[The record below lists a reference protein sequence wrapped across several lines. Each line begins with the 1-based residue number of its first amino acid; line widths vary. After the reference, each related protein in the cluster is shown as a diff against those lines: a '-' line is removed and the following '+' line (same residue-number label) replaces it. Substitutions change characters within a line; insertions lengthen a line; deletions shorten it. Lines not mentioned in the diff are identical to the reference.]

1 LRAEINK
8 AACENKAEG
17 GNMAER
23 RMFAK
28 SVIDSDLFLDMPP
41 TTQMLYFHLAM
52 RADDDGFI
60 NNPRRIQRMIGAS
73 DDDMRILIAKQFIL
87 TFQSG
92 VIVIRHWKIH
102 NYIQK
107 DRYRPS
113 TCEEKDFVHLDNT
126 KAYEISDT
134 KCIHDVSKE
143 DTDLDT
149 NRVQDGYVGK
159 VRLGKVRL
167 GKVRLDAAAN
177 TPSSGECQE
186 KVQDLYDGDRG
197 EVVTAF
203 CDNLQAFAGNLVLE
217 QLNDVYD
224 RYGKQWCL
232 AAIKEAAVNGGRS
245 IQYVIKVLERWERE
259 GFKSSRKKHRQANQA
274 DADEL
279 YKQGMAALKEMGMM
293 EDGQDKQV

>member
-1 LRAEINK
+1 
-8 AACENKAEG
+8 
-17 GNMAER
+17 MAER

-87 TFQSG
+87 TFENG
-92 VIVIRHWKIH
+92 VIVIRHWKLH
-102 NYIQK
+102 NYIRKDMYHPTEYQAERQMLSLKNNKSPYELNADAGSQDSSRTCNGYVTDSSRTCNENVSIGK
-107 DRYRPS
+107 DRKG
-113 TCEEKDFVHLDNT
+113 KDR
-126 KAYEISDT
+126 I
-134 KCIHDVSKE
+134 
-143 DTDLDT
+143 
-149 NRVQDGYVGK
+149 
-159 VRLGKVRL
+159 
-167 GKVRLDAAAN
+167 GKVRLDAAATD

-186 KVQDLYDGDRG
+186 KVQDLYDGDLG

-203 CDNLQAFAGNLVLE
+203 CNNLQPFAGNLVLE

-279 YKQGMAALKEMGMM
+279 YKQGMAALKEMGMI

>member
-1 LRAEINK
+1 
-8 AACENKAEG
+8 
-17 GNMAER
+17 MAER

-73 DDDMRILIAKQFIL
+73 DDDMKILIAKQFIL
-87 TFQSG
+87 TFENG
-92 VIVIRHWKIH
+92 VIVIRHWKLH
-102 NYIQK
+102 NYIRKDMYHPTEYQAERQMLSLKNNKSPYELNADAGSQDSSRTCNGYVTDSSRTCNGYVTDSSRTCNENVSIGK
-107 DRYRPS
+107 DRKG
-113 TCEEKDFVHLDNT
+113 KD
-126 KAYEISDT
+126 
-134 KCIHDVSKE
+134 
-143 DTDLDT
+143 
-149 NRVQDGYVGK
+149 
-159 VRLGKVRL
+159 RLGKDRL
-167 GKVRLDAAAN
+167 GAAAN

-293 EDGQDKQV
+293 EDEQDKQV

>member
-1 LRAEINK
+1 
-8 AACENKAEG
+8 
-17 GNMAER
+17 MAER

-87 TFQSG
+87 TFENG
-92 VIVIRHWKIH
+92 VIVIRHWKLH
-102 NYIQK
+102 NYIRKDMYHPTEYQAERQMLSLKNNKSPYELNADAGSQDSSRTCNGYVTDSSRTCNENVSIGK
-107 DRYRPS
+107 DRKG
-113 TCEEKDFVHLDNT
+113 KDR
-126 KAYEISDT
+126 I
-134 KCIHDVSKE
+134 
-143 DTDLDT
+143 
-149 NRVQDGYVGK
+149 
-159 VRLGKVRL
+159 
-167 GKVRLDAAAN
+167 GKVRLDAAATD

-186 KVQDLYDGDRG
+186 KVQDLYDGDLG

-203 CDNLQAFAGNLVLE
+203 CNNLQPFAGNLVLE

>member
-1 LRAEINK
+1 
-8 AACENKAEG
+8 
-17 GNMAER
+17 MAER
-23 RMFAK
+23 RMMAK
-28 SVIDSDLFLDMPP
+28 SVIETDVFMDMPMS
-41 TTQMLYFHLAM
+41 TQCLYFHLLL

-60 NNPRRIQRMIGAS
+60 TSPKRIMREIGCH
-73 DDDMRILIAKQFIL
+73 DDDMKLLVAKSYIIPFD
-87 TFQSG
+87 SG
-92 VIVIRHWKIH
+92 VIVIKHWKIH
-102 NYIQK
+102 NFIRT
-107 DRYRPS
+107 DRYKPTHCDEFARIELNKRKVYELKAPATTGDSSAGMTSGIPS
-113 TCEEKDFVHLDNT
+113 DIPAVD
-126 KAYEISDT
+126 I
-134 KCIHDVSKE
+134 
-143 DTDLDT
+143 
-149 NRVQDGYVGK
+149 GK

-167 GKVRLDAAAN
+167 GKDRLDAAAN

-203 CDNLQAFAGNLVLE
+203 CDNLQPFAGNLVLE

-259 GFKSSRKKHRQANQA
+259 GFKSSRKKHRQANQV

>member
-1 LRAEINK
+1 
-8 AACENKAEG
+8 
-17 GNMAER
+17 MAER

-87 TFQSG
+87 TFENG
-92 VIVIRHWKIH
+92 VIVIRHWKLH
-102 NYIQK
+102 NYIRKDMYHPTEYQAERQMLSLKNNKSPYELNADAGSQDSSRTCNGYVTDSSRTCNETVSIGK
-107 DRYRPS
+107 DRKG
-113 TCEEKDFVHLDNT
+113 KDR
-126 KAYEISDT
+126 I
-134 KCIHDVSKE
+134 
-143 DTDLDT
+143 
-149 NRVQDGYVGK
+149 GK
-159 VRLGKVRL
+159 D
-167 GKVRLDAAAN
+167 RLDAAAN

-186 KVQDLYDGDRG
+186 KVQDLSDGDRG

-203 CDNLQAFAGNLVLE
+203 CDNLQPFAGNLVLE

>member
-1 LRAEINK
+1 
-8 AACENKAEG
+8 
-17 GNMAER
+17 MAER

-87 TFQSG
+87 TFENG
-92 VIVIRHWKIH
+92 VIVIRHWKLH
-102 NYIQK
+102 NYIRKDMYHPTEYQAERQMLSLKNNKSPYELNADAGSQDSSRTCNGYVTDSSRTCNETVSIGK
-107 DRYRPS
+107 DRKG
-113 TCEEKDFVHLDNT
+113 KD
-126 KAYEISDT
+126 
-134 KCIHDVSKE
+134 
-143 DTDLDT
+143 
-149 NRVQDGYVGK
+149 
-159 VRLGKVRL
+159 RLGKD
-167 GKVRLDAAAN
+167 RLDAAAN

-186 KVQDLYDGDRG
+186 KVQDLVQDLYDGDLG

-203 CDNLQAFAGNLVLE
+203 CNNLQPFAGNLVLE

>member
-1 LRAEINK
+1 
-8 AACENKAEG
+8 
-17 GNMAER
+17 MAER

-87 TFQSG
+87 TFENG
-92 VIVIRHWKIH
+92 VIVIRHWKLH
-102 NYIQK
+102 NYIRKDMYHPTEYQAERQMLSLKNNKSPYELNADAGSQDSSRTCNGYVTDSSRTCNETVSIGK
-107 DRYRPS
+107 DRKG
-113 TCEEKDFVHLDNT
+113 KDR
-126 KAYEISDT
+126 I
-134 KCIHDVSKE
+134 
-143 DTDLDT
+143 
-149 NRVQDGYVGK
+149 
-159 VRLGKVRL
+159 

-293 EDGQDKQV
+293 EDGQDKQI

>member
-1 LRAEINK
+1 
-8 AACENKAEG
+8 
-17 GNMAER
+17 MAER

-126 KAYEISDT
+126 KAYEKSDT

>member
-1 LRAEINK
+1 
-8 AACENKAEG
+8 
-17 GNMAER
+17 MAER

-87 TFQSG
+87 TFENG
-92 VIVIRHWKIH
+92 VIVIRHWKLH
-102 NYIQK
+102 NYIRKDMYHPTEYQAERKMLSLKNNKSPYELNADAGSQDSSRTCNGYVTDSSRTCNETVSIGK
-107 DRYRPS
+107 DRKG
-113 TCEEKDFVHLDNT
+113 KDR
-126 KAYEISDT
+126 I
-134 KCIHDVSKE
+134 
-143 DTDLDT
+143 
-149 NRVQDGYVGK
+149 
-159 VRLGKVRL
+159 

-203 CDNLQAFAGNLVLE
+203 CDNLQPFAGNLVLE

>member
-1 LRAEINK
+1 
-8 AACENKAEG
+8 
-17 GNMAER
+17 MAER

-113 TCEEKDFVHLDNT
+113 ACEEKDFIYLDKT

-143 DTDLDT
+143 DTDLDAK
-149 NRVQDGYVGK
+149 RVQDGYVGK

-167 GKVRLDAAAN
+167 GKDRLDAAATHTRDT
-177 TPSSGECQE
+177 TPDTNCQDVDNNLAECIKLYADNINPLMGGIEQE
-186 KVQDLYDGDRG
+186 QLLSLYDQYHA
-197 EVVTAF
+197 EW
-203 CDNLQAFAGNLVLE
+203 LKE
-217 QLNDVYD
+217 
-224 RYGKQWCL
+224 
-232 AAIKEAAVNGGRS
+232 AIKEAVSTGGRS
-245 IQYVIKVLERWERE
+245 IKYIQCILDRWSRE

-279 YKQGMAALKEMGMM
+279 YQQGMAALKEMGMM

>member
-1 LRAEINK
+1 
-8 AACENKAEG
+8 
-17 GNMAER
+17 MAER

-87 TFQSG
+87 TFENG
-92 VIVIRHWKIH
+92 VIVIRHWKLH
-102 NYIQK
+102 NYIRKDMYHPTEYQAERQMLSLKNNKSPYELNADAGSQDSSRTCNGYVTDSSRTCNENVSIGK
-107 DRYRPS
+107 DRKG
-113 TCEEKDFVHLDNT
+113 KDR
-126 KAYEISDT
+126 I
-134 KCIHDVSKE
+134 
-143 DTDLDT
+143 
-149 NRVQDGYVGK
+149 GK
-159 VRLGKVRL
+159 D
-167 GKVRLDAAAN
+167 RLDAAATD

>member
-1 LRAEINK
+1 
-8 AACENKAEG
+8 
-17 GNMAER
+17 MAER

-87 TFQSG
+87 TFENG
-92 VIVIRHWKIH
+92 VIVIRHWKLH
-102 NYIQK
+102 NYIRKDMYHPTEYQAERQMLSLKNNKSPYELNADAGSQDSSRTCNGYATDSSRTCNENVSIGK
-107 DRYRPS
+107 DRKG
-113 TCEEKDFVHLDNT
+113 KDR
-126 KAYEISDT
+126 I
-134 KCIHDVSKE
+134 
-143 DTDLDT
+143 
-149 NRVQDGYVGK
+149 
-159 VRLGKVRL
+159 

-203 CDNLQAFAGNLVLE
+203 CDNLQPFAGNLVLE
-217 QLNDVYD
+217 QLNEVYD

>member
-1 LRAEINK
+1 
-8 AACENKAEG
+8 
-17 GNMAER
+17 MAER

-87 TFQSG
+87 TFENG
-92 VIVIRHWKIH
+92 VIVIRHWKLH
-102 NYIQK
+102 NYIRKDMYHPTEYQAERQMLSLKNNKSPYELNADAGSQDSSRTCNENVSIGK
-107 DRYRPS
+107 DR
-113 TCEEKDFVHLDNT
+113 
-126 KAYEISDT
+126 I
-134 KCIHDVSKE
+134 
-143 DTDLDT
+143 
-149 NRVQDGYVGK
+149 
-159 VRLGKVRL
+159 
-167 GKVRLDAAAN
+167 GKVRLDAAATD

-186 KVQDLYDGDRG
+186 KVQDLYDGARG

-203 CDNLQAFAGNLVLE
+203 CDNLQPFAGNLVLE

>member
-1 LRAEINK
+1 
-8 AACENKAEG
+8 
-17 GNMAER
+17 MAER

-87 TFQSG
+87 TFENG
-92 VIVIRHWKIH
+92 VIVIRHWKLH
-102 NYIQK
+102 NYIRKDMYHPTEYQAERQMLSLKNNKSPYELNADAGSQDSSRTCNGYVTDSSRTCNETVSIGK
-107 DRYRPS
+107 DRKG
-113 TCEEKDFVHLDNT
+113 KDR
-126 KAYEISDT
+126 I
-134 KCIHDVSKE
+134 
-143 DTDLDT
+143 
-149 NRVQDGYVGK
+149 GK
-159 VRLGKVRL
+159 D
-167 GKVRLDAAAN
+167 RLDAAATE

-197 EVVTAF
+197 EVVTVF

>member
-1 LRAEINK
+1 
-8 AACENKAEG
+8 
-17 GNMAER
+17 MAER

-87 TFQSG
+87 TFENG
-92 VIVIRHWKIH
+92 VIVIRHWKLH
-102 NYIQK
+102 NYIRKDMYHPTEYQAERQMLSLKNNKSPYELNADAGSQDSSRTCNGYVTDSSRTGNETVSIGKERKGK
-107 DRYRPS
+107 DR
-113 TCEEKDFVHLDNT
+113 
-126 KAYEISDT
+126 I
-134 KCIHDVSKE
+134 
-143 DTDLDT
+143 
-149 NRVQDGYVGK
+149 
-159 VRLGKVRL
+159 

-186 KVQDLYDGDRG
+186 KVQDLYDGDLG

-203 CDNLQAFAGNLVLE
+203 CDNLQAFAGNFVLE

>member
-1 LRAEINK
+1 
-8 AACENKAEG
+8 
-17 GNMAER
+17 MAER

-87 TFQSG
+87 TFENG
-92 VIVIRHWKIH
+92 VIVIRHWKLH
-102 NYIQK
+102 NYIRKDMYHPTEYQAERQMLSLKNNKSPYELNADAGSQDSSRTCNGYVTDSSRTCNENVSIGK
-107 DRYRPS
+107 DRKG
-113 TCEEKDFVHLDNT
+113 KDR
-126 KAYEISDT
+126 I
-134 KCIHDVSKE
+134 
-143 DTDLDT
+143 
-149 NRVQDGYVGK
+149 
-159 VRLGKVRL
+159 
-167 GKVRLDAAAN
+167 GKVRLDAAATD

-186 KVQDLYDGDRG
+186 KVQDLYDGDLG
-197 EVVTAF
+197 EVVTVF
-203 CDNLQAFAGNLVLE
+203 CNNLQPFAGNLVLE

-245 IQYVIKVLERWERE
+245 IQYIIKVLERWERE

>member
-1 LRAEINK
+1 
-8 AACENKAEG
+8 
-17 GNMAER
+17 MAER

-113 TCEEKDFVHLDNT
+113 TCEEKDFICLDKT

-167 GKVRLDAAAN
+167 GKVRLDAAATD

-203 CDNLQAFAGNLVLE
+203 CDNLQPFAGNLVLE

>member
-1 LRAEINK
+1 
-8 AACENKAEG
+8 
-17 GNMAER
+17 MAER

-167 GKVRLDAAAN
+167 GKDRLDAAAN

-203 CDNLQAFAGNLVLE
+203 CDNLQPFAGNLVLE

>member
-1 LRAEINK
+1 
-8 AACENKAEG
+8 
-17 GNMAER
+17 MAER

-87 TFQSG
+87 TFENG
-92 VIVIRHWKIH
+92 VIVIRHWKLH
-102 NYIQK
+102 NYIRKDMYHPTEYQAERQMLSLKNNKSPYELNADAGSQDSSRTCNGYVTDSSRTCNENVSIGK
-107 DRYRPS
+107 DRKG
-113 TCEEKDFVHLDNT
+113 KDR
-126 KAYEISDT
+126 I
-134 KCIHDVSKE
+134 
-143 DTDLDT
+143 
-149 NRVQDGYVGK
+149 
-159 VRLGKVRL
+159 
-167 GKVRLDAAAN
+167 GKVRLDTAAN

-203 CDNLQAFAGNLVLE
+203 CDNLQPFTGNLVLE

>member
-1 LRAEINK
+1 
-8 AACENKAEG
+8 
-17 GNMAER
+17 MAER

-87 TFQSG
+87 TFENG
-92 VIVIRHWKIH
+92 VIVIRHWKLH
-102 NYIQK
+102 NYIRKDMYHPTEYQAERQMLSLKNNKSPYELNADAGSQDSSRTCNGYVTDSSRTCNETVSIGK
-107 DRYRPS
+107 DRKG
-113 TCEEKDFVHLDNT
+113 KDR
-126 KAYEISDT
+126 I
-134 KCIHDVSKE
+134 
-143 DTDLDT
+143 
-149 NRVQDGYVGK
+149 
-159 VRLGKVRL
+159 

-203 CDNLQAFAGNLVLE
+203 CDNLQPFAGNLVLE
-217 QLNDVYD
+217 QLNEVYD

>member
-1 LRAEINK
+1 
-8 AACENKAEG
+8 
-17 GNMAER
+17 MAER

-87 TFQSG
+87 TFENG
-92 VIVIRHWKIH
+92 VIVIRHWKLH
-102 NYIQK
+102 NYIRKDMYHPTEYQAERQMLSLKNNKSPYELNADAGSQDSSRTCNGYVTDSSRTCNETVSIGK
-107 DRYRPS
+107 DRKG
-113 TCEEKDFVHLDNT
+113 KDR
-126 KAYEISDT
+126 I
-134 KCIHDVSKE
+134 
-143 DTDLDT
+143 
-149 NRVQDGYVGK
+149 GK
-159 VRLGKVRL
+159 D
-167 GKVRLDAAAN
+167 RLDAAATD

>member
-1 LRAEINK
+1 
-8 AACENKAEG
+8 
-17 GNMAER
+17 MAER

-87 TFQSG
+87 TFENG
-92 VIVIRHWKIH
+92 VIVIRHWKLH
-102 NYIQK
+102 NYIRKDMYHPTEYQAERQMLSLKNNKSPYELNADAGSQDSSRTCNGYVTDSSRTCNENVSIGK
-107 DRYRPS
+107 DRKG
-113 TCEEKDFVHLDNT
+113 KDR
-126 KAYEISDT
+126 I
-134 KCIHDVSKE
+134 
-143 DTDLDT
+143 
-149 NRVQDGYVGK
+149 
-159 VRLGKVRL
+159 
-167 GKVRLDAAAN
+167 GKVRLDAAATD

>member
-1 LRAEINK
+1 
-8 AACENKAEG
+8 
-17 GNMAER
+17 MAER

-87 TFQSG
+87 TFENG
-92 VIVIRHWKIH
+92 VIVIRHWKLH
-102 NYIQK
+102 NYIRKDMYHPTEYQAERQMLSLKNNKSPYELNADAGSQDSSRTCNGYVTDSSRTCNETVSIGK
-107 DRYRPS
+107 DRIG
-113 TCEEKDFVHLDNT
+113 KDR
-126 KAYEISDT
+126 I
-134 KCIHDVSKE
+134 
-143 DTDLDT
+143 
-149 NRVQDGYVGK
+149 GK
-159 VRLGKVRL
+159 VRLG
-167 GKVRLDAAAN
+167 AAAN

-186 KVQDLYDGDRG
+186 KIQGLYDGDRG

-217 QLNDVYD
+217 QLNEIYD

-274 DADEL
+274 DVYEL
-279 YKQGMAALKEMGMM
+279 YQQGMAALKEMGMM

>member
-1 LRAEINK
+1 
-8 AACENKAEG
+8 
-17 GNMAER
+17 MAER

-87 TFQSG
+87 TFENG
-92 VIVIRHWKIH
+92 VIVIRHWKLH
-102 NYIQK
+102 NYIRK
-107 DRYRPS
+107 DMYHPTEYQAERQMLSLKNNKSPYELNADAGSQDSSR
-113 TCEEKDFVHLDNT
+113 TCN
-126 KAYEISDT
+126 
-134 KCIHDVSKE
+134 
-143 DTDLDT
+143 
-149 NRVQDGYVGK
+149 GYVTDSSRTCNETVSIGK
-159 VRLGKVRL
+159 VRKGKDRI
-167 GKVRLDAAAN
+167 GKVRLDAAATD

-224 RYGKQWCL
+224 RYRKQWCL

>member
-1 LRAEINK
+1 
-8 AACENKAEG
+8 
-17 GNMAER
+17 MAER

-87 TFQSG
+87 TFENG
-92 VIVIRHWKIH
+92 VIVIRHWKLH
-102 NYIQK
+102 NYIRKDMYHPTEYQAERQMLSLKNNKSPYELNADAGSQDSSRTCNGYVTDSSRTCNENVSIGK
-107 DRYRPS
+107 DRKG
-113 TCEEKDFVHLDNT
+113 KDR
-126 KAYEISDT
+126 I
-134 KCIHDVSKE
+134 
-143 DTDLDT
+143 
-149 NRVQDGYVGK
+149 
-159 VRLGKVRL
+159 
-167 GKVRLDAAAN
+167 GKVRLDAAATD

-203 CDNLQAFAGNLVLE
+203 CDNLQPFAGNLVLE

>member
-1 LRAEINK
+1 
-8 AACENKAEG
+8 
-17 GNMAER
+17 MAER

-87 TFQSG
+87 TFENG
-92 VIVIRHWKIH
+92 VIVIRHWKLH
-102 NYIQK
+102 NYIRKDMYHPTEYQAERQMLSLKNNKSPYELNADAGSQDSSRTCNGYVTDSSRTCNENVSIGK
-107 DRYRPS
+107 DRKG
-113 TCEEKDFVHLDNT
+113 KDR
-126 KAYEISDT
+126 I
-134 KCIHDVSKE
+134 
-143 DTDLDT
+143 
-149 NRVQDGYVGK
+149 
-159 VRLGKVRL
+159 

-186 KVQDLYDGDRG
+186 KVQDLYDGARG

-203 CDNLQAFAGNLVLE
+203 CDNLQPFAGNLVLE

>member
-1 LRAEINK
+1 
-8 AACENKAEG
+8 
-17 GNMAER
+17 MAER

-167 GKVRLDAAAN
+167 DAAAN

-186 KVQDLYDGDRG
+186 KVQNLYDGDRG

-203 CDNLQAFAGNLVLE
+203 CDNLQPFAGNLVLE

>member
-1 LRAEINK
+1 
-8 AACENKAEG
+8 
-17 GNMAER
+17 MAER

-87 TFQSG
+87 TFENG
-92 VIVIRHWKIH
+92 VIVIRHWKLH
-102 NYIQK
+102 NYIRKDMYHPTEYQAERQMLSLKNNKSPYELNADAGSQDSSRTCNGYVTDSSRTCNENVSIGK
-107 DRYRPS
+107 DRKG
-113 TCEEKDFVHLDNT
+113 KDR
-126 KAYEISDT
+126 I
-134 KCIHDVSKE
+134 
-143 DTDLDT
+143 
-149 NRVQDGYVGK
+149 
-159 VRLGKVRL
+159 